1 MKLAFTLLLIPLLVL
16 FAACG
21 DSADDAANGEPAGNG
36 EPAENGTVAATF
48 SQADIDAAWQVVCDY
63 WAAFNAYD
71 LEGVLDCLEES
82 YRQAREAELPGEIAQ
97 LEAAG
102 RTLDF
107 EEEAEPVVTA
117 DGIVVIQIEL
127 DIPVL
132 PNRHYTS
139 DVVQVD
145 GVWKICGS
153 EEL

>member
-1 MKLAFTLLLIPLLVL
+1 MKLTLILLLIPLVVL
-16 FAACG
+16 FGACG
-21 DSADDAANGEPAGNG
+21 DSTDDAADNGAPADD
-36 EPAENGTVAATF
+36 GTVATTL
-48 SQADIDAAWQVVCDY
+48 SQAEIDAARQVVCDY

-82 YRQAREAELPGEIAQ
+82 YRQEREADLPGEIAQ

-132 PNRHYTS
+132 PNRHYTY

>member
-1 MKLAFTLLLIPLLVL
+1 MKLTLILLLIPLVVL
-16 FAACG
+16 FGACG
-21 DSADDAANGEPAGNG
+21 DSADDAAANGAPADD
-36 EPAENGTVAATF
+36 GTVAATL
-48 SQADIDAAWQVVCDY
+48 SQAEIDAARQVVCDY

-82 YRQAREAELPGEIAQ
+82 YRQEREADLPGEIAQ

-132 PNRHYTS
+132 PNRHYTY

>member
-1 MKLAFTLLLIPLLVL
+1 MKLTLILALIPLVVL
-16 FAACG
+16 FGACG
-21 DSADDAANGEPAGNG
+21 DSADDAANGELAGNDK
-36 EPAENGTVAATF
+36 PNGTVAESSL
-48 SQADIDAAWQVVCDY
+48 SQAEIDAAWQVVCDY

-82 YRQAREAELPGEIAQ
+82 YRQERETDLPGEIAQ
-97 LEAAG
+97 LEASG

-107 EEEAEPVVTA
+107 EEEAEPVVSA
-117 DGIVVIQIEL
+117 DGIVTIQIEL

-132 PNRHYTS
+132 PNRHYAY
-139 DVVQVD
+139 DVVKVD